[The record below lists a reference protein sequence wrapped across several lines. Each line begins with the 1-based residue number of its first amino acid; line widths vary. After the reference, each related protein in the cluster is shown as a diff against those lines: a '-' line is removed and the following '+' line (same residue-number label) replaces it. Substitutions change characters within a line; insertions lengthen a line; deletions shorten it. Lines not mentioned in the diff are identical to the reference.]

1 MYVKVKTMDGTQT
14 AVLTIS
20 KLTSIDDFRGM
31 VEERMNIT
39 KDRQRLFYRGKQME
53 DGYSMFDYNINVN
66 DVIQLMVKPVL
77 SETNIN
83 TSVKCGVSKKV
94 LEGKENSQTSQ
105 EPVMIKESEYYRV
118 GDLVDGKSLYDGTW
132 WEGKIVKIVPNPN
145 IKESVDGDDGFLY
158 HFVDERCEPEP
169 PSELLLK
176 HIRPRAHRLLCLK
189 DLKPGDMIMAN
200 YNLEEPLERGYWFDC
215 KVTQVINT
223 GTEKKVVATVFV
235 GADSSPMEDCHIKLI
250 DELFAV
256 EESIKLTERTE
267 DMEKLVAQG
276 SPSKRKNA
284 PICSTCKDIVR
295 RKCKECGCHQCGG
308 KEDPQKQL
316 MCDECDMAF
325 HIYCL
330 NPPLDSIPDL
340 DEWFCPLCKND
351 DTEIVKA
358 GEKLKESK
366 KKAKMA
372 SAKGKS
378 SRDWG
383 KGFACAGRQK
393 ICTIVPQN
401 HFGPVPGVEVGTLW
415 KFRLQ
420 ASEAGVHRPHV
431 AGIHG
436 RENEGAYSIVL
447 SGGYEDDEDN
457 GDSFTYTGSG
467 GRDLS
472 GNKRTAEQSCDQ
484 LLTRMNRALALNCNT
499 AINETGAVAKD
510 WKGGKPV
517 RVIRN
522 AKGRKHSKFAPEEGN
537 RYDGIYKVV
546 KYWQDK
552 GKSGFKVWR
561 YLLQRDDPTPAPWT
575 KEGARRVERLGLTMQ
590 YPEGYL
596 EAQQEKKEAPAE
608 EECDSN
614 QNKKAK
620 GKKEKIK
627 NNKRSLEKKN
637 EEEDKNEPVKKRKSL
652 GYSIEK
658 EVETLIEKD
667 IQNCRMWE
675 ECKTKLHEGQ
685 VCFLSSVQDKF
696 LCVCCQE
703 LVFQPVTTECAHNV
717 CKTCLQR
724 SFKAEVFTC
733 PACRHDLGKNHKLE
747 VNKYLSNCL
756 LALFP
761 GYDTTR

>member
-1 MYVKVKTMDGTQT
+1 MYVKVKSMDGTQT

-20 KLTSIDDFRGM
+20 KLTTIDDFRGM
-31 VEERMNIT
+31 VEEKLKIA

-83 TSVKCGVSKKV
+83 TSIKAVSKKV
-94 LEGKENSQTSQ
+94 LEGKENNETSQ
-105 EPVMIKESEYYRV
+105 EPVMIKESEFYRV

-145 IKESVDGDDGFLY
+145 IKESLDGDDGFLY
-158 HFVDERCEPEP
+158 HFVDERCELEP

-176 HIRPRAHRLLCLK
+176 HIRPRAHHLLCLK

-200 YNLEEPLERGYWFDC
+200 YNLEEPQERGHWFDC
-215 KVTQVINT
+215 KVTRVVDT
-223 GTEKKVVATVFV
+223 GTQKRVVATVFI
-235 GADSSPMEDCHIKLI
+235 GADSSPMENCHISLI

-267 DMEKLVAQG
+267 DMERLVVHG
-276 SPSKRKNA
+276 SPCKRKNA
-284 PICSTCKDIVR
+284 PSCSTCKDILR

-358 GEKLKESK
+358 GEKLKDSK

-372 SAKGKS
+372 SAKGNT

-393 ICTIVPQN
+393 VCTIVPQN

-472 GNKRTAEQSCDQ
+472 GNKRTAEQSSDQ
-484 LLTRMNRALALNCNT
+484 QLTRMNRALALNCNT
-499 AINETGAVAKD
+499 AINETGAVAKN

-546 KYWQDK
+546 KYWQEK

-561 YLLQRDDPTPAPWT
+561 YLLQRDDTTPAPWT
-575 KEGARRVERLGLTMQ
+575 KEGRKRIDRLGLTMQ

-596 EAQQEKKEAPAE
+596 EAQEEKKEAPAE
-608 EECDSN
+608 EENDSY

-620 GKKEKIK
+620 GKKEKVK
-627 NNKRSLEKKN
+627 NRKRSLEKNN
-637 EEEDKNEPVKKRKSL
+637 EEEDKNEPVKKRKAL
-652 GYSIEK
+652 GYSIGK
-658 EVETLIEKD
+658 EIEALIGKD
-667 IQNCRMWE
+667 NQNCRMWD
-675 ECKTKLHEGQ
+675 ECKTKLPEGQ
-685 VCFLSSVQDKF
+685 VHFLSSVQDKF

-724 SFKAEVFTC
+724 SFKAKVFTC
-733 PACRHDLGKNHKLE
+733 PACRHDLGKDHKLE
-747 VNKYLSNCL
+747 VNKPLSKCL

-761 GYDTTR
+761 GYDASR